1 MNDLANQHFEILA
14 PRQWTAPVIVNS
26 PHSGSLLPP
35 SFLTLSQLSISQL
48 RSSEDSHI
56 DELFLGCLDVG
67 VPMVRALVSRSYLDL
82 NREPFELD
90 ARMFDVA
97 LPDHMNTTSSRVACG
112 LGTIPK
118 TVGDGLNIY
127 AGPIALQDALNRI
140 ETIHRPYHRMLAAL
154 VEEAHSATGTV
165 VLADCH
171 SMPSSA
177 VSKGHQKADSA
188 DIVLGDRFGRAC
200 DGLVVS
206 EVSNLLKA
214 AGLNVAHNKPY
225 AGGFITETHG
235 NPRQGRHAFQI
246 EINRATYMNEVTR
259 EKNGGFAPLK
269 SVLDMLLKHLA
280 TIATALAD
288 ENPIQLAAE

>member
-1 MNDLANQHFEILA
+1 MNDLANQQFEILA

-26 PHSGSLLPP
+26 PHSGNQLPP
-35 SFLTLSQLSISQL
+35 SFLALSQLSTGQL

-67 VPMVRALVSRSYLDL
+67 VPLVRALVSRSYLDL

-90 ARMFDVA
+90 ARMFEA
-97 LPDHMNTTSSRVACG
+97 TLPDHINTTSSRVACG

-127 AGPIALQDALNRI
+127 AGPIPMQEALNRI

-154 VEEAHSATGTV
+154 VEEAHAATGTV

-177 VSKGHQKADSA
+177 VSKGKQNPDAV
-188 DIVLGDRFGRAC
+188 DIVLGDRFGRSC
-200 DGLVVS
+200 DGFIMS

-214 AGLNVAHNKPY
+214 AGLKVAHNKPY

-235 NPRQGRHAFQI
+235 HPRQGRHAFQI
-246 EINRATYMNEVTR
+246 EINRAIYMNEVTR
-259 EKNGGFAPLK
+259 QKNSGFAPLK
-269 SVLDMLLKHLA
+269 SVLDLLTGQLA
-280 TIATALAD
+280 KIATALAD
-288 ENPIQLAAE
+288 ENNIQQAAE